1 MRAQAAWNNLD
12 RVGILRSGGVHP
24 DSETL
29 SGPLSRRAMLRKV
42 AATGSVGIAVA
53 AVATIGFLRTGRN
66 QILTPVGEIRR
77 VPLLDGSVVA
87 VNTNTELNIDIK
99 PGLREITLEK
109 GEVWFDV
116 AKDKS
121 RPFVVSSGDIRVR
134 AIGTAFSVRRRDDG
148 ADVLVTEGTVET
160 WTVGSESDVRQVMAG
175 SKVFVSDIAGP
186 SRVVAASQQIDRAL
200 AWREGEI
207 ALDGETLAEAAVE
220 FNRYNE
226 RKLTIDPALSNERLV
241 GWFHTNEPDNFA
253 AAAATVLKLKVTENA
268 DEIHLSP
275 GIGQIE

>member
-1 MRAQAAWNNLD
+1 MA
-12 RVGILRSGGVHP
+12 P
-24 DSETL
+24 
-29 SGPLSRRAMLRKV
+29 ML
-42 AATGSVGIAVA
+42 I
-53 AVATIGFLRTGRN
+53 
-66 QILTPVGEIRR
+66 
-77 VPLLDGSVVA
+77 
-87 VNTNTELNIDIK
+87 
-99 PGLREITLEK
+99 
-109 GEVWFDV
+109 
-116 AKDKS
+116 
-121 RPFVVSSGDIRVR
+121 
-134 AIGTAFSVRRRDDG
+134 
-148 ADVLVTEGTVET
+148 VTEGTVET
-160 WTVGSESDVRQVMAG
+160 WTVGSELDVRQVMAG

-268 DEIHLSP
+268 DDIDLSP